1 MEHLLQNRI
10 EIEIVLD
17 RDSLYSTVHYYSWT
31 DE

>member
-17 RDSLYSTVHYYSWT
+17 GDSLYSTVHYYSWT